1 MDDNPKSLRRRD
13 YRTLH
18 WKINSPR
25 KALTMKKNSI
35 FVASYISSR
44 IMFCLLVAGIFYTCA
59 TTIQGS
65 VPPCRCLMARLLCW
79 SVGQRERQSPFLF
92 LPVKH
97 SLKMSKTPAECLNG
111 KGMPNSNRRAHDTS
125 KSIYSK
131 FLIEKN
137 AKNKCYAFILSR
149 GLLSEF
155 TEFSRTYQNE
165 GESLSGRIA
174 LTSKI
179 L

>member
-1 MDDNPKSLRRRD
+1 M
-13 YRTLH
+13 
-18 WKINSPR
+18 
-25 KALTMKKNSI
+25 SI

-44 IMFCLLVAGIFYTCA
+44 IVFCLLVAGIFYARA

-92 LPVKH
+92 LSNKH
-97 SLKMSKTPAECLNG
+97 SFQMSKNPAECLNG
-111 KGMPNSNRRAHDTS
+111 RTIPCSNRRAHDTG

-131 FLIEKN
+131 FQLEKN
-137 AKNKCYAFILSR
+137 AKNHAYAFILSR

-155 TEFSRTYQNE
+155 TEFSRARS
-165 GESLSGRIA
+165 GGCESIESRLEMIFKNR
-174 LTSKI
+174 
-179 L
+179 